1 MFSLVYLLVA
11 FVASALSALVF
22 LPWILRH
29 AYSRGLYTL
38 RGDERGDR
46 IVCEQGVSNCAMIFY
61 YNAGGISDVT
71 TFTYEY
77 TIKGVITE
85 YGDISELNW
94 VMLGDQPMNV
104 ENIEIKVK
112 TSGIVSH

>member
-46 IVCEQGVSNCAMIFY
+46 KPLRLGGAIFAPSTLIGLTLSMVLMNEGEDLNQSMKASSMLLGCGVMMIY
-61 YNAGGISDVT
+61 IIMRLNYL
-71 TFTYEY
+71 
-77 TIKGVITE
+77 IK
-85 YGDISELNW
+85 YLKFLYRYLS
-94 VMLGDQPMNV
+94 
-104 ENIEIKVK
+104 
-112 TSGIVSH
+112 